1 MAESLPALQRLS
13 EIEAIQASFVF
24 DDRGTI
30 IGREVP
36 GTHTD
41 GSLTQVALRF
51 LQALE
56 GVKSISSA
64 YREAR
69 FEYENY
75 GIWLKPFG
83 ENLMLVVFY
92 SREADV
98 ALLRQPVNI
107 AVLNLSKMLQGSLL
121 NEEDEAHRQ
130 SLIQAARAAEAAS
143 YQTSGSDTNG
153 FFAKLTVLTTG
164 FFGPVG
170 SELLEWGCREKNL
183 HLPLE
188 YKEDVDDILAYVLK
202 HVPDAWVKETFLKE
216 AEDLTERLMLRGLK
230 AKNAAAKAG

>member
-1 MAESLPALQRLS
+1 MAESLPALHRLA

-24 DDRGTI
+24 DDRGLV

-51 LQALE
+51 LQTLE
-56 GVKSISSA
+56 SLKVISSS

-75 GIWLKPFG
+75 GVWLKPFG
-83 ENLMLVVFY
+83 DNLMLAVFY

-107 AVLNLSKMLQGSLL
+107 AVLNLTKMLQGSLL
-121 NEEDEAHRQ
+121 NEDDESHRQ
-130 SLIQAARAAEAAS
+130 ELIQAARAAEAAS
-143 YQTSGSDTNG
+143 YATTGSDTNG
-153 FFAKLTVLTTG
+153 VFTKLGILVTG

-170 SELLEWGCREKNL
+170 AELLEWGCREKNL
-183 HLPLE
+183 HLPIE
-188 YKEDVDDILAYVLK
+188 YKEDVDDILAYCLK
-202 HVPDAWVKETFLKE
+202 QVTDPLMKEAFLRE
-216 AEDLTERLMLRGLK
+216 AEDLLERLMLQDLRLK
-230 AKNAAAKAG
+230 NPPPPAG